1 MKYLGFA
8 ASNSSQSIN
17 RALVS
22 HALDVLVADVD
33 ATAEVEL
40 LDINDYE
47 MPIYSFDREE
57 AGGIPDLAHQFL
69 AKIGEAD
76 ALVISFAE
84 HNGSYSAAFKNLF
97 DWCSR
102 IGRDVYQNKPM
113 LVMSAS
119 PGPGAAARVLDIA
132 VTAAPHFGGDVK
144 ASFSVGPY
152 GEKFD
157 AEAGALSDA
166 ELAQALR
173 TGLKSLASG

>member
-17 RALVS
+17 RTLVR
-22 HALDVLVADVD
+22 HALDVLTDEVD
-33 ATAEVEL
+33 SAAETEL

-69 AKIGEAD
+69 AKIGAAD
-76 ALVISFAE
+76 ALVISIAE
-84 HNGSYSAAFKNLF
+84 HNGSYSAAYKNLF

-102 IGRDVYQNKPM
+102 VGRDVYQNKPI

-119 PGPGAAARVLDIA
+119 PGKGAAERVLDIA

-144 ASFSVGPY
+144 ASFAVGPY
-152 GEKFD
+152 SEKFD
-157 AEAGALSDA
+157 AEAGKLTDADLSG
-166 ELAQALR
+166 QLR
-173 TGLKSLASG
+173 AGLKALTGE